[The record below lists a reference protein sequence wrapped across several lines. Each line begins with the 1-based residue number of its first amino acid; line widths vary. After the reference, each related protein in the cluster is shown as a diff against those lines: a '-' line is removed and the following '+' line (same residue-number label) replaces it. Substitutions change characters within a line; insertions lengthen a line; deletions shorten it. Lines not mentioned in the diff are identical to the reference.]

1 MSDNADAL
9 ATVFR
14 DRSPWCN
21 YEPALPFSDE
31 SIRTAARFGDT
42 VYLNGYCPS
51 GLRLHSLMDAS
62 GALFTK
68 LCCMCSCNG
77 YRCVSNI
84 IADYPTP
91 HMFMSKD
98 GLSLNESSPSPND
111 LRSALITIECL
122 RIASRTGNTVE
133 LEEVDLSSLTNLRSL
148 HIEERCFLFA
158 KRFIVH
164 DLQFLKS
171 IHIERYCFVVNCE
184 AVPDSLLS
192 IKDCPQLES
201 IHIGSVCFYSY
212 SSMELESEWR
222 VEGLME

>member
-1 MSDNADAL
+1 M
-9 ATVFR
+9 
-14 DRSPWCN
+14 
-21 YEPALPFSDE
+21 
-31 SIRTAARFGDT
+31 
-42 VYLNGYCPS
+42 
-51 GLRLHSLMDAS
+51 
-62 GALFTK
+62 
-68 LCCMCSCNG
+68 
-77 YRCVSNI
+77 
-84 IADYPTP
+84 
-91 HMFMSKD
+91 
-98 GLSLNESSPSPND
+98 
-111 LRSALITIECL
+111 
-122 RIASRTGNTVE
+122 
-133 LEEVDLSSLTNLRSL
+133 SSLTNLRSL